1 MILRQLHLQTW
12 YGLEDQ
18 VLVHQLEKLVLQL
31 LADIEVNLLR

>member
-1 MILRQLHLQTW
+1 MILRQLHLQTG

-18 VLVHQLEKLVLQL
+18 VLVRQLEKLVLQL